1 VSYLLVRSLRWVALC
16 LGTAI
21 LAVVTV
27 RPAAGAARA
36 AAAAPTYKILAFSAE
51 VQKQLTV
58 VQVSLLEK
66 LNRRDREHLARLT
79 EVIAPEYWTLDELAY
94 SPLPA
99 TWTWAEAHPKVLI
112 VDQPT
117 QLWGAYE
124 LGKLVRWGPTSTGR
138 QETPTP
144 AGSYNLTW
152 RSKSRRSTDNRE
164 WILKWYFNFI
174 NARGI
179 SFHEFELPGRPAS
192 HACVR
197 LLERDARWVYDWG
210 VQWVLNPDKRHVD
223 KTGTPVIV
231 VGAYDFAK
239 PPPWIRLDWWQTQ
252 VGLPANPQP

>member
-1 VSYLLVRSLRWVALC
+1 VSYLFVRAFRTVAVC

-21 LAVVTV
+21 LATAIV
-27 RPAAGAARA
+27 RPASGSSRPHAT
-36 AAAAPTYKILAFSAE
+36 APAYKILAYSAE
-51 VQKQLTV
+51 VQKQLTA

-66 LNRRDREHLARLT
+66 LNRRDREHLARVT
-79 EVIAPEYWTLDELAY
+79 EVIAPEDWTLDELAY

-99 TWTWAEAHPKVLI
+99 EWAWAVAHPKVLI
-112 VDQPT
+112 VDQPA
-117 QLWGAYE
+117 QVFGAYE
-124 LGKLVRWGPTSTGR
+124 AGKLVRWGPTSTGR
-138 QETPTP
+138 KENATP
-144 AGSYNLTW
+144 AGYYHLTW

-223 KTGTPVIV
+223 QTGTPVVI
-231 VGAYDFAK
+231 VGAYDFEK
-239 PPPWIRLDWWQTQ
+239 PPPWIRPEWWQTQ
-252 VGLPANPQP
+252 IGLPANPEK